1 MNKFSYNLI
10 AIVSCAITA
19 HKRVG
24 YARQTVFALSL
35 TILPLAVQAANNP
48 SSYQS
53 NNQSSNETYV
63 IETYGGDALLPTVRQ
78 QLSASRDGG
87 TVTIYQDKLVLRT
100 TAANYRMVQQLLTQ
114 IDRQPQALTVSVR
127 VGNNNSSQGNI
138 QQGQVIISN
147 RGIQGVGVI
156 NQSNGQQQTNNLY
169 QVQTL
174 SGSAASISTGTLWS
188 LTQSY
193 NANLYPRYRTYGNQ
207 IGNHP
212 SGQIIIQQQVLL
224 PTTQGIAVMPRLLA
238 NGQVEV
244 KLSQVE
250 EQLVRPSSIYRQNGY
265 GNSAIQGQR
274 LNSTIIVPR
283 GQWVTIGQIS
293 QNSQN
298 QSASYGGKQNNSRSN
313 DMPISLL
320 VQ

>member
-19 HKRVG
+19 HKRAG

-48 SSYQS
+48 SSY
-53 NNQSSNETYV
+53 ETYV
-63 IETYGGDALLPTVRQ
+63 IETYGGDALLPAVRQ

-100 TAANYRMVQQLLTQ
+100 TTANYRMVQQLLTQ

-127 VGNNNSSQGNI
+127 VGNNNRSQGNI
-138 QQGQVIISN
+138 RQGQVIISN
-147 RGIQGVGVI
+147 RSIQGVGVI
-156 NQSNGQQQTNNLY
+156 NQSNDQQQTNNLY

-174 SGSAASISTGTLWS
+174 SGSAASISTGTLCS

-193 NANLYPRYRTYGNQ
+193 NANLYPRYRTYDNQ
-207 IGNHP
+207 ISNHP

-250 EQLVRPSSIYRQNGY
+250 EQLVRANPSYNRYGY
-265 GNSAIQGQR
+265 NSSVQGQR

-298 QSASYGGKQNNSRSN
+298 QSASYGSKQNNSRSN

>member
-19 HKRVG
+19 HKRAG

-48 SSYQS
+48 SSY
-53 NNQSSNETYV
+53 ETYV
-63 IETYGGDALLPTVRQ
+63 IETYGGDALLPAVRQ

-100 TAANYRMVQQLLTQ
+100 TTANYRMVQQLLTQ

-127 VGNNNSSQGNI
+127 VGNNNRSQGNI
-138 QQGQVIISN
+138 RQGQVIISN
-147 RGIQGVGVI
+147 RSIQGVGVI
-156 NQSNGQQQTNNLY
+156 NQSNDQQQTNNLY

-207 IGNHP
+207 ISNDP

-250 EQLVRPSSIYRQNGY
+250 EQLVRANPSYNRYGY
-265 GNSAIQGQR
+265 NSSVQGQR

-298 QSASYGGKQNNSRSN
+298 QSASYGSKQNNSRSN

>member
-19 HKRVG
+19 HKRAG

-48 SSYQS
+48 SSY
-53 NNQSSNETYV
+53 ETYV
-63 IETYGGDALLPTVRQ
+63 IETYGSDALLPAVRQ

-100 TAANYRMVQQLLTQ
+100 TTANYRMVQQLLTQ

-127 VGNNNSSQGNI
+127 VGNNNRSQGNI
-138 QQGQVIISN
+138 RQGQVIISN
-147 RGIQGVGVI
+147 RSIQGVGVI

-174 SGSAASISTGTLWS
+174 SGSAASISTGTLCS

-193 NANLYPRYRTYGNQ
+193 NANLYPRYRAYGNQ

-212 SGQIIIQQQVLL
+212 LGQIIIQQQVLL

-250 EQLVRPSSIYRQNGY
+250 EQLVRANPSYNRYGY
-265 GNSAIQGQR
+265 NSSVQGQR

-298 QSASYGGKQNNSRSN
+298 QSASYGSKQNNSRSN

>member
-19 HKRVG
+19 HKRAG

-63 IETYGGDALLPTVRQ
+63 IETYGSDALLPAVRQ

-100 TAANYRMVQQLLTQ
+100 TTANYRMVQQLLTQ

-127 VGNNNSSQGNI
+127 VGNNNRSQGNI
-138 QQGQVIISN
+138 RQGQVIISN
-147 RGIQGVGVI
+147 RSIQGVGVI
-156 NQSNGQQQTNNLY
+156 NQSNDQQQTNNLY

-193 NANLYPRYRTYGNQ
+193 NANLYPRYRTYDNQ
-207 IGNHP
+207 ISNHP

-250 EQLVRPSSIYRQNGY
+250 EQLVRANPSYNRYGY
-265 GNSAIQGQR
+265 NSSVQGQR

-293 QNSQN
+293 QNTQN

-313 DMPISLL
+313 DIPISIL

>member
-19 HKRVG
+19 HKRAG

-48 SSYQS
+48 SSY
-53 NNQSSNETYV
+53 ETYV
-63 IETYGGDALLPTVRQ
+63 IETYGGDALLPAVRQ

-100 TAANYRMVQQLLTQ
+100 TTANYRMVQQLLTQ

-127 VGNNNSSQGNI
+127 VGNNDRSQGNI
-138 QQGQVIISN
+138 RQGQVIISN
-147 RGIQGVGVI
+147 RSIQGVGVI
-156 NQSNGQQQTNNLY
+156 NQSNDQQQTNNLY

-250 EQLVRPSSIYRQNGY
+250 EQLVRANPSYNRYGY
-265 GNSAIQGQR
+265 NSSVQGQR

-283 GQWVTIGQIS
+283 GQWMTIGQIS